1 MFRTQFRILS
11 TLLTLT
17 ALGLMD
23 TTSGA
28 PAAGGTGSSGGTG
41 GEGGGGDAAGNNS
54 GGDNA
59 GSGDG
64 TGWTGTFDAER
75 AQRAIAAA
83 REDAKKAK
91 AEKGTIAQQ
100 LAGVLSALGL
110 KPDGSQDPAEL
121 LKAATA
127 ERDAEREKAR
137 ATATELAVFKI
148 ASKPEIG
155 ANAAALLDSRGFMA
169 KIAELDHN
177 SDKFADKVESAIKK
191 AIEEDAA
198 KYKANG
204 TVPPKAP
211 PASTGAGS
219 FNGGASTA
227 PGEPRSAHERLTRAY
242 AAAAQNQT

>member
-23 TTSGA
+23 TPTGTPS
-28 PAAGGTGSSGGTG
+28 AGGTGSSGGTG
-41 GEGGGGDAAGNNS
+41 GEGDGSGGNNS

-75 AQRAIAAA
+75 AQRAITAA

-177 SDKFADKVESAIKK
+177 SDKFAEKVESAVKK

-198 KYKANG
+198 KFKANG
-204 TVPPKAP
+204 TPVPPKTP

-219 FNGGASTA
+219 FNGGAATA
-227 PGEPRSAHERLTRAY
+227 PGEPRTAHERLTRAY
-242 AAAAQNQT
+242 AASAQNQT